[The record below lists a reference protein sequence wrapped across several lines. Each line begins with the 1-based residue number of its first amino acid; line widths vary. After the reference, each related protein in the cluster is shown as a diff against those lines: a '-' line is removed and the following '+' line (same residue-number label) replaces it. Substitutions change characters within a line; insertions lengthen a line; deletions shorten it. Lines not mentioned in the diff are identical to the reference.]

1 MTTFCYQCIKFEATL
16 RCLFGEAL
24 IKLFYQL
31 QNRRQ
36 QRRRKTLELNHY
48 ANPGNGRRYQQ

>member
-1 MTTFCYQCIKFEATL
+1 MIKESL
-16 RCLFGEAL
+16 CCLFREAL

-36 QRRRKTLELNHY
+36 QWRRKSLELNHY
-48 ANPGNGRRYQQ
+48 TNRDNDRRYQQ